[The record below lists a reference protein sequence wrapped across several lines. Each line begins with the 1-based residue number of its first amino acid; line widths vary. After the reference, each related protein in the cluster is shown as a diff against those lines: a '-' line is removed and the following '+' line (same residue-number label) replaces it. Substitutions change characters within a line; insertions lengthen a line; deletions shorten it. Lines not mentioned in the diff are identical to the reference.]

1 MIMGQDLAN
10 DKHWKFVFGYYVEA
24 CEDSNIE
31 NYMEEQTFSGI
42 FLGPTENFQVS
53 YKYFP

>member
-1 MIMGQDLAN
+1 MGQDLAN
-10 DKHWKFVFGYYVEA
+10 DKHWKLVFGYYVEA
-24 CEDSNIE
+24 REDSKIE
-31 NYMEEQTFSGI
+31 NYTEEQTFSGI